1 MFYTKFAFYLTKI
14 YHDELEFV
22 HFLSQFMISSALITF
37 FSFTFLD
44 IRAMY
49 GRYSSE
55 SFFANISI
63 PAKFAWFLQELPS
76 LLIPL
81 FVIWH
86 RGLYNIPFENS
97 IALAISLIY
106 PWLIRGG
113 KPTPIHLFLLGFIFA
128 TWNGYIQG
136 CFHVKYANYGKGY
149 FWTFGSLFVI
159 FRHRGLYNI
168 PFENSIALAISLIY
182 PWLIRGGKPT
192 PIHLFLLGFIFA
204 TWNGYIQ
211 GCFHVKYANYGK
223 GYFWTFGSL
232 FGTFLFLSGMF
243 INLRADFIL
252 RALRR
257 PGEKCYKIPHGG
269 MFKYVSCANF
279 LGEIIEWIGY
289 AIYAQSTASLAF
301 ALFTAAN
308 TIPRAKLHH
317 KWYLNKFGNN
327 YPQDRKAVIPFIY

>member
-1 MFYTKFAFYLTKI
+1 MTTFNDLSKFYTKFAFYLTKI

-22 HFLSQFMISSALITF
+22 NFLSQFMISSAVITF

-55 SFFANISI
+55 SLFANISI

-149 FWTFGSLFVI
+149 FWTFGSLF
-159 FRHRGLYNI
+159 
-168 PFENSIALAISLIY
+168 
-182 PWLIRGGKPT
+182 
-192 PIHLFLLGFIFA
+192 
-204 TWNGYIQ
+204 
-211 GCFHVKYANYGK
+211 
-223 GYFWTFGSL
+223 
-232 FGTFLFLSGMF
+232 GTFLFLSGMF

-252 RALRR
+252 RTLRR